1 MVTVRADWHDSLAG
15 VSKDSKTAK
24 LYICF
29 ALLSLLSLSEAGL
42 GGLLSHNTYRTNPL
56 QRTRKREARR
66 EKKRRKKRRSRLC
79 VRCVCALTACESA
92 CSLSLSFAR
101 TRTHNSKLT
110 LSAVFRNTKSTG
122 ERETHGTAQGK
133 TTIRWNVCTK
143 TESQQTASLYLV
155 FLNLNTCT

>member
-1 MVTVRADWHDSLAG
+1 ML
-15 VSKDSKTAK
+15 
-24 LYICF
+24 CF
-29 ALLSLLSLSEAGL
+29 AFTPLSLSEAGL

-66 EKKRRKKRRSRLC
+66 EKKRGGERRSRLC

-101 TRTHNSKLT
+101 TRNSKLT

-133 TTIRWNVCTK
+133 SVPSFNHNQMKRVYKNRKPTDSITLSCFP
-143 TESQQTASLYLV
+143 ES
-155 FLNLNTCT
+155 